1 MMDLS
6 NFVETE
12 PKVRAAGTGAN
23 ALSFV
28 TISTNAKML
37 TISGAALHKILG
49 KDTEVAEGDEY
60 VCRVL
65 LNPETKVLAISMAEE
80 GKCTL
85 KVRGTKNHSG
95 SIKTDL
101 SAIAD
106 PKSETKT
113 RALLV
118 ADGEYFVADLLADT
132 CKQLAKKPGPAKW
145 QGKAK
150 AAGKK
155 KK

>member
-1 MMDLS
+1 MDLS

-37 TISGAALHKILG
+37 TISGAALHKVLG
-49 KDTEVAEGDEY
+49 KDTEIAEGDEFI
-60 VCRVL
+60 CDVL
-65 LNPETKVLAISMAEE
+65 INPETKVLAISMAEV

-85 KVRGTKNHSG
+85 KVRGASNHSG

-106 PKSETKT
+106 PKATTKT

-118 ADGEYFVADLLADT
+118 ADGDYFVADLNAET
-132 CKQLAKKPGPAKW
+132 TKQLAKKPGPAKW

-150 AAGKK
+150 KK
-155 KK
+155 K